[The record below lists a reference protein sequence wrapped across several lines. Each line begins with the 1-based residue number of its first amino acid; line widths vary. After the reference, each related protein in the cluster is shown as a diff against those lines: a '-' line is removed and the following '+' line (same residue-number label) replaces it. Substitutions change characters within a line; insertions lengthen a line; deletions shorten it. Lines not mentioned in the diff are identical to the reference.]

1 MVKERFI
8 LRTAI
13 LLIIVLLVEIGS
25 PVFASTII
33 LPAGTVVRLELAE
46 TVSSE
51 NAVVGQRVN
60 FKVISEVKKS
70 GKIVINGGTNA
81 IGEIISVDK
90 NGALGKPGT
99 LGIQLKSV
107 NAIDGTLVAISAS
120 KVVNGASKQT
130 EALIVT
136 LILCIFGIF
145 IKGEN
150 ATLQAGSVFEATT
163 ISDLNINVD
172 EAGSSYQFNEPQ
184 EAIINSND
192 ISTLFSEKEPI
203 YIEIKNVLKQY
214 ILIYNTSSLA
224 FRLGDELPI
233 VRINDFQQS
242 YQHIGIATVVK
253 VQGHKIALKYKL
265 NKSNDYVSTND
276 KIEYR

>member
-1 MVKERFI
+1 MVKERSIFI
-8 LRTAI
+8 TAL
-13 LLIIVLLVEIGS
+13 LLIFVLLVEMSI
-25 PVFASTII
+25 PVFASTVN

-51 NAVVGQRVN
+51 TAVVGQRVN
-60 FKVISEVKKS
+60 FKVINEVKKS
-70 GKIVINGGTNA
+70 GKILINGGTTA
-81 IGEIISVDK
+81 IGEIITVDK

-99 LGIQLKSV
+99 IGIQLKSV
-107 NAIDGTLVAISAS
+107 NAIDGTVVLISAS

-150 ATLQAGSVFEATT
+150 ATLQAGSIFEATT
-163 ISDLNINVD
+163 ISDLNINVND
-172 EAGSSYQFNEPQ
+172 VSSSYQLNDSENGN
-184 EAIINSND
+184 INSND

-214 ILIYNTSSLA
+214 ILIYNTSSLSI
-224 FRLGDELPI
+224 RIGDELRI

-242 YQHIGIATVVK
+242 YQNIGIATVVK
-253 VQGHKIALKYKL
+253 VQGEKIALKYKL
-265 NKSNDYVSTND
+265 NNLNDHVSTND